1 MNKLIKIAIAVIITV
16 ALVVGGYYFV
26 YLPNYY
32 DIKIGI
38 AKPIETDRQYLEDF
52 IIHYSHMPENKIPLT
67 EELTDT
73 KDDFRTSFYNEHK
86 EDDYHIEIE
95 FIFEKGKTI
104 ITYTGTITDS
114 ETGVEEPFEKEFVHD
129 FILTKDIQE

>member
-1 MNKLIKIAIAVIITV
+1 MNKLIKIAIAVIVTV
-16 ALVVGGYYFV
+16 ALVVGGYSFV

-38 AKPIETDRQYLEDF
+38 SKPIEADGQYLEDF
-52 IIHYSHMPENKIPLT
+52 IIHYSHMPKNKGALV

-73 KDDFRTSFYNEHK
+73 KNYFRMNFYDEHK
-86 EDDYHIEIE
+86 EDDYHIEID
-95 FIFEKGKTI
+95 FTFEKGQTI
-104 ITYTGTITDS
+104 VTYTGTITDS

>member
-1 MNKLIKIAIAVIITV
+1 MNKLVKIAIAVIITV

-67 EELTDT
+67 
-73 KDDFRTSFYNEHK
+73 K
-86 EDDYHIEIE
+86 EDIYNKN
-95 FIFEKGKTI
+95 EK
-104 ITYTGTITDS
+104 
-114 ETGVEEPFEKEFVHD
+114 
-129 FILTKDIQE
+129 

>member
-1 MNKLIKIAIAVIITV
+1 MNKLIKITIAIIVTV

-38 AKPIETDRQYLEDF
+38 AKPNETDGQYLEDF
-52 IIHYSHMPENKIPLT
+52 IIHYSHMPESKTALA

-73 KDDFRTSFYNEHK
+73 KNDFRMNFYNEHK
-86 EDDYHIEIE
+86 EDDYHIEID
-95 FIFEKGKTI
+95 FTFENDKTI
-104 ITYTGTITDS
+104 VTYKGTIIDS
-114 ETGVEEPFEKEFVHD
+114 ETSIKESFEKEFVHD